1 MVMKNKQVRMRSRSR
16 LGPGQTRRKW
26 HGGLRQK
33 WNVKLRLKGLIFMAL
48 CMEAVG
54 MDARQANDL
63 LTRIME
69 LSNAAIQA
77 AATATSMIG
86 EVQQQGKGASSR
98 FGDGVKVLRP
108 PDTFEVDDPVRYSL
122 WREQFLNW
130 LVFCDSRNGELI
142 KDVEN
147 LDVIEPMETSEP
159 HVKELSASSTA
170 SCPPTFVAQPYRL
183 RALAMKRVMVSRHLQ
198 HMRTDWSFG
207 Q

>member
-1 MVMKNKQVRMRSRSR
+1 
-16 LGPGQTRRKW
+16 
-26 HGGLRQK
+26 
-33 WNVKLRLKGLIFMAL
+33 
-48 CMEAVG
+48 
-54 MDARQANDL
+54 
-63 LTRIME
+63 
-69 LSNAAIQA
+69 
-77 AATATSMIG
+77 
-86 EVQQQGKGASSR
+86 
-98 FGDGVKVLRP
+98 VKVLRP